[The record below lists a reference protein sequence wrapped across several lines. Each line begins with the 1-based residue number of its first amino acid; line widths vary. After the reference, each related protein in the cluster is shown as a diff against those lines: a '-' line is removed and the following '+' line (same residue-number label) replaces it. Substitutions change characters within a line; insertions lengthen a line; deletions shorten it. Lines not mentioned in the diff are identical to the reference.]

1 MLTRKSIWRKIKKK
15 NLFEKLEKLE
25 EGSHNEMEKAEDTEK
40 LFINEESIPIE
51 KKEQE
56 QEKVRRR
63 FKKVKFNYFKDIIII
78 EPYTTY

>member
-40 LFINEESIPIE
+40 LVINEESIPIE

-56 QEKVRRR
+56 RNQNLRKKQELS
-63 FKKVKFNYFKDIIII
+63 YLAC
-78 EPYTTY
+78 